1 MIFRKMTRPRIVQS
15 ASWFVGESSWLP
27 SSSFLLYG
35 VHRRCCSVVCFTL
48 HYTSPTTKNA
58 NWIRLRTE
66 HVRGA
71 AKLSAQRSAPFTVL
85 SLTSV
90 FGPSA
95 HALLT
100 FSVYER
106 HSRVKLIIFLAR
118 YSNCA
123 ESAVKSRPTSHQLI
137 SAVALDKKNRLQIK
151 PVIS

>member
-1 MIFRKMTRPRIVQS
+1 MIFRKMTSPRIVQS

-27 SSSFLLYG
+27 SSSFLLRG
-35 VHRRCCSVVCFTL
+35 PPTL
-48 HYTSPTTKNA
+48 LFCRLFYTTRPRQRKNA

-71 AKLSAQRSAPFTVL
+71 AKLSAQRSAPFTGL